1 MWQTESLRLSYD
13 QNDLTFG
20 FVGIHF
26 ADPEENRYQ
35 YRLLGYDRGWRSET
49 SQRRATYT
57 NLLPGTYTFE
67 VKAAN
72 SDGIWTP
79 EPVRLDVEIL
89 PPWWRT
95 VWAYVLYG
103 LLLVGAVFI
112 AGRVQRR
119 RLIRR
124 ERDRARERE
133 LEQAREIEKAYHE
146 LREAKNRLVQQEK
159 MASLGQLT
167 AGIAHEI
174 KNPLN
179 FVNNFA
185 DLNKE
190 IASDLNEELAKLEAH
205 LPEDIAED
213 FKEALSY
220 MQLNAEKIREQ
231 GQRADSIV
239 RSMMQHASGGTGK
252 HEPTAINDLVEE
264 YVNLAFHGMRASQP
278 GFSVEIERA
287 YGETVGQAPVM
298 GQELGRVLLNL
309 LSNAFYAVHEHAARA
324 DGAYQPTVTVA
335 TRALDEG
342 IEIRVSDN
350 GPGIPAEVKEKIF
363 EPFFTTKPTGS
374 GTGLGLSLS
383 YDIVTQG
390 HSGTLTVESTEGE
403 GATFVITLPMNSPNT
418 G

>member
-1 MWQTESLRLSYD
+1 MLYVGSSAPLSD
-13 QNDLTFG
+13 DEIALGQALAEA
-20 FVGIHF
+20 F
-26 ADPEENRYQ
+26 AVAYARYE
-35 YRLLGYDRGWRSET
+35 DF
-49 SQRRATYT
+49 RA
-57 NLLPGTYTFE
+57 L
-67 VKAAN
+67 
-72 SDGIWTP
+72 
-79 EPVRLDVEIL
+79 
-89 PPWWRT
+89 
-95 VWAYVLYG
+95 
-103 LLLVGAVFI
+103 
-112 AGRVQRR
+112 
-119 RLIRR
+119 
-124 ERDRARERE
+124 
-133 LEQAREIEKAYHE
+133 
-146 LREAKNRLVQQEK
+146 EAKNEEVERAMRDLKATQNQLIHSEK
-159 MASLGQLT
+159 MASLGQMT

-174 KNPLN
+174 KNPLK

-264 YVNLAFHGMRASQP
+264 YVNLAFHGMRASSP

-287 YGETVGQAPVM
+287 YGEAVGQAPVM
-298 GQELGRVLLNL
+298 GQEMGRVLLNL
-309 LSNAFYAVHEHAARA
+309 LSNAFYAVHEHAVRA

-335 TRALDEG
+335 TRELDEG

-390 HSGTLTVESTEGE
+390 HGGTLTAESTQGE
-403 GATFVITLPMNSPNT
+403 GATFIVTLPATHQRRDPSA
-418 G
+418 